1 MRLIGGWERGC
12 RLGALTNVTLY
23 LLCYGH
29 YFWIVKFFSLCAS
42 GRGGGAQKKPQDL
55 KEEIR

>member
-42 GRGGGAQKKPQDL
+42 GRGGGGS
-55 KEEIR
+55 KEAPGP